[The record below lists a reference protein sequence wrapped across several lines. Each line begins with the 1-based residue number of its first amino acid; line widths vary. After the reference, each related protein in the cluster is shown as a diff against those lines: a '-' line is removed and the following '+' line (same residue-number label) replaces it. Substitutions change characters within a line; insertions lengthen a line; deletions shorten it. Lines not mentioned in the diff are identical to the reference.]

1 MVFVWAD
8 GNGFQKLAGWV
19 PVSMGYDGLDYLSID
34 LVVVGSQHH
43 FTLTSRDWEHMIAL
57 GSGQKCF
64 RWGQFILRGGLGWIL
79 EDAEWGG
86 AG

>member
-1 MVFVWAD
+1 MD

-19 PVSMGYDGLDYLSID
+19 PVSMGSDGLDYLSID
-34 LVVVGSQHH
+34 LVVVSSQHH

-57 GSGQKCF
+57 DSGQKCF
-64 RWGQFILRGGLGWIL
+64 RWGQFILQGGLGWIL